1 MPTSILDELKRII
14 NDRTENRG
22 SFFIRVY
29 RHYPTRSQEYR
40 MVLRAYNIGK
50 DGFRGQVRKDGQTRN
65 FEHAR
70 GVALIL
76 MDYLGIFITAWMIA
90 ALLLHDVVEDLD
102 QFTLDRLYDEFREFG
117 DATERMIEMLE
128 RMTKPSTK
136 DGFSRAEA
144 EEIYHEWF
152 KSAPRWFFIF
162 KLCDRIYNLL
172 TIGSLEE
179 EKQREMVKETK
190 IHYLPYARE
199 HGILYREI
207 TEAIREIEEG
217 LAA

>member
-1 MPTSILDELKRII
+1 MSAAILDELKRII
-14 NDRTENRG
+14 SDRAENRD
-22 SFFIRVY
+22 SFFNRIY
-29 RHYPTRSQEYR
+29 RHYPQRSPEYR

-76 MDYLGIFITAWMIA
+76 MDYLGIFTAWMIA

-102 QFTLDRLYDEFREFG
+102 QYTLDRLYDEFREFG
-117 DATERMIEMLE
+117 EDAILMIELLE

-136 DGFSRAEA
+136 DGFTKAEA

-152 KSAPRWFFIF
+152 KSAPREFFVF
-162 KLCDRIYNLL
+162 KLCDRVYNLL
-172 TIGSLEE
+172 TIESLDED
-179 EKQREMVKETK
+179 KQHEMVLETK
-190 IHYLPYARE
+190 AHYLPCARE
-199 HGILYREI
+199 RGILYREI
-207 TEAIREIEEG
+207 LEAVREIEER
-217 LAA
+217 LVT